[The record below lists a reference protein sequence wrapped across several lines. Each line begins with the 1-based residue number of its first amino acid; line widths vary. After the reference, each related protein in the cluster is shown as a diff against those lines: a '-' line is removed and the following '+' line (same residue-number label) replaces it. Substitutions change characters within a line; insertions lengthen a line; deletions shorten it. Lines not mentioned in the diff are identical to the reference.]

1 MATSST
7 PLRTSARRASSSS
20 SHKPPVPATP
30 VCHWTQQDEIVLLH
44 ALLNHIKTFD
54 TSSVPSTPSEVAPLV
69 DLLRGTLSFSDP
81 RPRSISDKLR
91 RIRHKYVSC
100 VPSGGWS
107 TPHDV
112 SVFELVH
119 QIWGSRGE
127 NEHNVEG
134 LDDNG
139 NREEAQMV
147 DANGSDDGDKEGEE
161 GDKEYYFLNK
171 SLETRTA
178 VGQIEDYSKRSM
190 KKGLALL
197 RKSKARKLNTE
208 WKELWEM
215 ENKVSRKRTKLVMKQ
230 TKWIEKAIN
239 FAWSSSPT
247 S

>member
-1 MATSST
+1 MSGA
-7 PLRTSARRASSSS
+7 
-20 SHKPPVPATP
+20 
-30 VCHWTQQDEIVLLH
+30 
-44 ALLNHIKTFD
+44 
-54 TSSVPSTPSEVAPLV
+54 SSVPSTPSEVAPLV

-91 RIRHKYVSC
+91 CIRHKYVSC

-112 SVFELVH
+112 AVFELVH
-119 QIWGSRGE
+119 QIWGSREE
-127 NEHNVEG
+127 NERKVEG

-139 NREEAQMV
+139 NIEESQKA
-147 DANGSDDGDKEGEE
+147 DANGSDDGDKEEEEEE

-171 SLETRTA
+171 SVETCMA
-178 VGQIEDYSKRSM
+178 VGQVEDYSKRLM
-190 KKGLALL
+190 KKGLGLL
-197 RKSKARKLNTE
+197 GKSRARKLNTE

-239 FAWSSSPT
+239 SAWSSSPT